1 MKNEAQVYARK
12 LRDERPVR
20 PPNPDEYMALRKLR
34 LESHA
39 AGAVLANTGR
49 GGLPSSLVL
58 GVMRRDRYRCTIPGC
73 GSDGHG
79 RGGLTVHH
87 IGGVGAPTSMTAAR
101 AGKRNTP
108 DNLAVLCTEC
118 HHGLHDADE
127 ALEDAVDARAGEGAS
142 EGERVR
148 VAAGLAG
155 GDR

>member
-58 GVMRRDRYRCTIPGC
+58 GVMRRDGYRCVRC
-73 GSDGHG
+73 ES
-79 RGGLTVHH
+79 RGPLTVHH
-87 IGGVGAPTSMTAAR
+87 IGGVDNPSQLVQR
-101 AGKRNTP
+101 LGKRNTP
-108 DNLAVLCTEC
+108 ENLAVVCVRC
-118 HHGLHDADE
+118 HDQVHD
-127 ALEDAVDARAGEGAS
+127 S
-142 EGERVR
+142 EEVVSIG
-148 VAAGLAG
+148 
-155 GDR
+155 